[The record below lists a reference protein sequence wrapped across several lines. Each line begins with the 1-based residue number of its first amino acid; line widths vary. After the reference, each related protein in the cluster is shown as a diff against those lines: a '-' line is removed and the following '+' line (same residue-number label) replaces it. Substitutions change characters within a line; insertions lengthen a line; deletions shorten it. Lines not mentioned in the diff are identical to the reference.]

1 MSEERDPAECSKGLT
16 PRWDR
21 AYIPTSRYYESFR
34 EYDRKFLM
42 TMTSGVHESFA
53 KGKGLGLP
61 STVTMTLTSLIAR
74 AYETYRD
81 ETAIIAEGGS
91 RTTYGELGAAARRLA
106 GGLASIGIQQGDRV
120 LVALANCSEYL
131 LIDHALLSGGF
142 VRVPLS
148 YRLHDSEI
156 LGVAADSGTKLI
168 FTESARVEALRAE
181 IERRGMTT
189 QVAVVDGDHASADHT
204 LSALAEHE
212 ELPTAS
218 VTPEDLVWLPYTS
231 GTTGEPKGV
240 MVLHR
245 GLMATIRNLM
255 VELPCIDS
263 SDVVL
268 HIGPL
273 SHLSGY
279 LAMVYFTRGAA
290 HITHAEFDAAAT
302 LRTIQEHR
310 VTVMPSVPTIITML
324 LSEAETGAYDLS
336 SLHTVLYGGSAIA
349 PDRLA
354 RAVRS
359 FGNVFIQ
366 GYGLTEVPFP
376 LTSMSKES
384 HRFDPEGPV
393 PERLAS
399 AGRVTPFIDLML
411 ADDEGNE
418 VRPGEIGEIW
428 ARGDQIMAGYW
439 NRPEA
444 TADVVKRQGWVAT
457 GDVGRLVDGYLHI
470 VDRKKDMIV
479 SGGFNVF
486 PSEVENVISA
496 VPGVR
501 EVAVVGTPDARWGEA
516 VTAVVSLESGATV
529 TAEDVVAA
537 CKASIAGYKKPQTV
551 VFVDELPRTSSGKV
565 LRREIRGQFWQGKDR
580 HVGG

>member
-1 MSEERDPAECSKGLT
+1 
-16 PRWDR
+16 
-21 AYIPTSRYYESFR
+21 
-34 EYDRKFLM
+34 
-42 TMTSGVHESFA
+42 
-53 KGKGLGLP
+53 
-61 STVTMTLTSLIAR
+61 MTLTSLVAR

-81 ETAIIAEGGS
+81 STAIIAEDGS
-91 RTTYGELGAAARRLA
+91 TTTYGELGAAARRLA
-106 GGLASIGIQQGDRV
+106 GGLASIGLGQGDRV
-120 LVALANCSEYL
+120 LVALGNRPEYL

-148 YRLHDSEI
+148 YRLHASEI
-156 LGVAADSGTKLI
+156 VGVAADAGARLI
-168 FTESARVEALRAE
+168 FSESAKVDELRAE
-181 IERRGMTT
+181 IERRGLRT
-189 QVAVVDGDHASADHT
+189 QVAVVDGAHESADHV
-204 LSALAEHE
+204 LADLKAHDEAPAAE
-212 ELPTAS
+212 VGPD
-218 VTPEDLVWLPYTS
+218 DLVWLPYTS

-255 VELPCIDS
+255 VELPPIDP

-290 HITHAEFDAAAT
+290 HITRLEFDAAET

-324 LSEAETGAYDLS
+324 LDEAETGAYDLS
-336 SLHTVLYGGSAIA
+336 SLHTILYGGSAIA

-359 FGNVFIQ
+359 FGNVFVQ

-384 HRFDPEGPV
+384 HRFNPDGPV

-418 VRPGEIGEIW
+418 VAPGEIGEIW
-428 ARGDQIMAGYW
+428 ARGDQMMAGYW

-444 TADVVKRQGWVAT
+444 TADVVKRNGWVAT
-457 GDVGRLVDGYLHI
+457 GDVGRLVDGYVHI

-501 EVAVVGTPDARWGEA
+501 EVAVVGTPDPRWGEA
-516 VTAVVSLESGATV
+516 VTAIVSLEPGATV
-529 TAEDVVAA
+529 SAEDVVAA
-537 CKASIAGYKKPQTV
+537 CKASIAGYKKPQSV
-551 VFVDELPRTSSGKV
+551 VFVDELPKTSSGKV
-565 LRREIRGQFWQGKDR
+565 LRRELRGQFWQGKDR

>member
-1 MSEERDPAECSKGLT
+1 
-16 PRWDR
+16 
-21 AYIPTSRYYESFR
+21 
-34 EYDRKFLM
+34 
-42 TMTSGVHESFA
+42 MTSDAREAVSKSSH
-53 KGKGLGLP
+53 LGLP
-61 STVTMTLTSLIAR
+61 DRVTMTLTSLVAR

-81 ETAIIAEGGS
+81 STAIIAEDGS
-91 RTTYGELGAAARRLA
+91 TTTYGELGAAARRLA
-106 GGLASIGIQQGDRV
+106 GGLASIGLGQGDRV
-120 LVALANCSEYL
+120 LVALGNRPEYL

-148 YRLHDSEI
+148 YRLHASEI
-156 LGVAADSGTKLI
+156 VGVAADAGARLI
-168 FTESARVEALRAE
+168 FSESAKVDELRAE
-181 IERRGMTT
+181 IERRGLRT
-189 QVAVVDGDHASADHT
+189 QVAVVDGAHESADHV
-204 LSALAEHE
+204 LADLKAHDEAPAAE
-212 ELPTAS
+212 VGPD
-218 VTPEDLVWLPYTS
+218 DLVWLPYTS

-255 VELPCIDS
+255 VELPPIDP

-290 HITHAEFDAAAT
+290 HITRLEFDAAET

-324 LSEAETGAYDLS
+324 LDEAETGAYDLS
-336 SLHTVLYGGSAIA
+336 SLHTILYGGSAIA

-359 FGNVFIQ
+359 FGNVFVQ

-384 HRFDPEGPV
+384 HRFNPDGPV

-418 VRPGEIGEIW
+418 VAPGEIGEIW
-428 ARGDQIMAGYW
+428 ARGDQMMAGYW

-444 TADVVKRQGWVAT
+444 TADVVKRNGWVAT
-457 GDVGRLVDGYLHI
+457 GDVGRLVDGYVHI

-501 EVAVVGTPDARWGEA
+501 EVAVVGTPDPRWGEA
-516 VTAVVSLESGATV
+516 VTAIVSLEPGATV
-529 TAEDVVAA
+529 SAEDVVAA
-537 CKASIAGYKKPQTV
+537 CKASIAGYKKPQSV
-551 VFVDELPRTSSGKV
+551 VFVDELPKTSSGKV
-565 LRREIRGQFWQGKDR
+565 LRRELRGQFWQGKDR

>member
-1 MSEERDPAECSKGLT
+1 MSDAHEAISK
-16 PRWDR
+16 
-21 AYIPTSRYYESFR
+21 S
-34 EYDRKFLM
+34 
-42 TMTSGVHESFA
+42 
-53 KGKGLGLP
+53 KGLGLP
-61 STVTMTLTSLIAR
+61 DRVTMTLTSLVAR

-81 ETAIIAEGGS
+81 STALIAEDGTT
-91 RTTYGELGAAARRLA
+91 TTYGELGAAARRLA
-106 GGLASIGIQQGDRV
+106 GGLGSIGIAQGDRV
-120 LVALANCSEYL
+120 LVALGNRPEYL

-148 YRLHDSEI
+148 YRLHASEI
-156 LGVAADSGTKLI
+156 VGVAADAGAKLI
-168 FTESARVEALRAE
+168 FSESAKVDELRAE
-181 IERRGMTT
+181 IERRGLPT
-189 QVAVVDGDHASADHT
+189 QVAVVDGVHEFADH
-204 LSALAEHE
+204 LLADLAAHE
-212 ELPTAS
+212 EAPTAQ
-218 VTPEDLVWLPYTS
+218 VGPDDLVWLPYTS

-255 VELPCIDS
+255 AELPPIEP

-279 LAMVYFTRGAA
+279 VAMVYFTRGAA
-290 HITHAEFDAAAT
+290 HITHLEFDAAET

-324 LSEAETGAYDLS
+324 LDEAETGAYDLS
-336 SLHTVLYGGSAIA
+336 SLHTIFYGGSAIA

-354 RAVRS
+354 RAVKS
-359 FGNVFIQ
+359 FGNVFVQ

-399 AGRVTPFIDLML
+399 AGRVTPFIDLIL

-418 VRPGEIGEIW
+418 VRPGEMGEIW
-428 ARGDQIMAGYW
+428 ARGDQVMAGYW

-444 TADVVKRQGWVAT
+444 TADVVKGSGWVAT
-457 GDVGRLVDGYLHI
+457 GDVGRLVDGYVHI

-501 EVAVVGTPDARWGEA
+501 EVAVVGTPDPRWGEA
-516 VTAVVSLESGATV
+516 VTAIVSLEPGATV
-529 TAEDVVAA
+529 SAEDVVAA
-537 CKASIAGYKKPQTV
+537 CKASIAGYKKPQSV
-551 VFVDELPRTSSGKV
+551 VFVEELPKTSSGKV
-565 LRREIRGQFWQGKDR
+565 LRRELRGQFWQGKDR